1 MDLGIEKDKQR
12 MIGVLLVGTFITVLN
27 AMLLTSALP
36 AIMNDMGVSAT
47 TVQWLTSG
55 YSLTEAVI
63 IPLAA
68 FLMGRFDTRKLFLG
82 GMTIFAVGS
91 IVSAVAPVFGLLL
104 LGRVLQACA
113 TGFVMPMVFSVI
125 LLIIPRERRGSAMG
139 AIGLIIGF
147 APTIG
152 PSLSGVLVDTVGW
165 RSIFAIV
172 AVCAILVVIGA
183 LKAVI
188 PYGDFKRSRFDMPSF
203 LFSTIGLICLLYGL
217 SSLSS
222 STNIALNIGL
232 IVVGIALLALYARR
246 QLALEQPMLRVD
258 ILRTRNYRIAVIC
271 VAVFQATVMG
281 VGTIM
286 PLYIQGALGHT
297 ATVSGL
303 ALLPGA
309 AISACAGLLS
319 GRIFDS
325 RGVRIPVLCGIVIII
340 CGAAGF
346 TLLGIDSSIIAVG
359 VAYGLLVIGMQF
371 VMTPLNTWGVNSL
384 ANEAIQHAQ
393 STSNTINQ
401 VAASFGIALLV
412 TVSSAVSGSTAAGSA
427 AEQLFAGYHASFY
440 VVVALA
446 VIAAILIIVLV
457 RDKKVAKGTAGA
469 GAAAAGEGAAAA
481 GAGADQAGIGNAA
494 PAAASAS
501 AGASESAVTVD
512 ILDAPQAEPAFAK
525 AAKGAL
531 AGFELTD
538 VMNANAA
545 TVPDTATM
553 REVIGIIAATN
564 TSGVSV
570 VSKAGELVGYVT
582 DGDAMRYL
590 ARTDVNVS
598 MGTAGISL
606 SVSDP
611 ESIEARL
618 ANLADLNVM
627 ELATKRVVSV
637 EVDTP
642 LDVACGV
649 LAGKRIKK
657 VPVTRDGKL
666 VGALSRRNILR
677 AMVNAID

>member
-55 YSLTEAVI
+55 YSLTEAVV

-82 GMTIFAVGS
+82 GVTIFAVGS
-91 IVSAVAPVFGLLL
+91 IVSAIAPVFGLLL

-183 LKAVI
+183 LKAVK
-188 PYGDFKRSRFDMPSF
+188 PYGDFKRSRFDVPSF

-469 GAAAAGEGAAAA
+469 GAAAAGAGAA
-481 GAGADQAGIGNAA
+481 QAGIGNAA
-494 PAAASAS
+494 PAGGATG
-501 AGASESAVTVD
+501 AGAAAAVAD

-553 REVIGIIAATN
+553 REVIGTIAATN

-590 ARTDVNVS
+590 ARTDVNMS

>member
-55 YSLTEAVI
+55 YSLTEAVV

-183 LKAVI
+183 LKAVK
-188 PYGDFKRSRFDMPSF
+188 PYGDFKRSRFDVPSF
-203 LFSTIGLICLLYGL
+203 LLSTIGLVCLLYGL

-232 IVVGIALLALYARR
+232 IVIGIVLLALYARR
-246 QLALEQPMLRVD
+246 QLTLEQPMLRVD
-258 ILRTRNYRIAVIC
+258 ILRTRNYRVAVIC

-457 RDKKVAKGTAGA
+457 RDKKVAKGTASTS
-469 GAAAAGEGAAAA
+469 AAAA
-481 GAGADQAGIGNAA
+481 GAGQAGVGNAA
-494 PAAASAS
+494 PATASAS
-501 AGASESAVTVD
+501 AGASATGAAAD

-570 VSKAGELVGYVT
+570 VNKAGELVGYVT

-590 ARTDVNVS
+590 ARTDVNMS

-637 EVDTP
+637 EEDTP

>member
-55 YSLTEAVI
+55 YSLTEAVV

-183 LKAVI
+183 LKAVK
-188 PYGDFKRSRFDMPSF
+188 PYGDFKRSRFDVPSF
-203 LFSTIGLICLLYGL
+203 LLSTIGLVCLLYGL

-246 QLALEQPMLRVD
+246 QLTLEQPMLRVD
-258 ILRTRNYRIAVIC
+258 ILRTRNYRVAVIC

-457 RDKKVAKGTAGA
+457 RDKKVAKGTASTS
-469 GAAAAGEGAAAA
+469 AAAA
-481 GAGADQAGIGNAA
+481 GAGQAGVGNAA
-494 PAAASAS
+494 PATASAS
-501 AGASESAVTVD
+501 AGASATGAAAD

-590 ARTDVNVS
+590 ARTDVNMS

>member
-1 MDLGIEKDKQR
+1 MGLGIEKDKQR
-12 MIGVLLVGTFITVLN
+12 MIGVLLVGTFIAVLN

-36 AIMNDMGVSAT
+36 AIMSDMGVSAT
-47 TVQWLTSG
+47 TVQWLSSG
-55 YSLTEAVI
+55 YSLTEAVV

-68 FLMGRFDTRKLFLG
+68 FLMGRFNTRQLFIG

-91 IVSAVAPVFGLLL
+91 IVSAAAPVFELLL

-165 RSIFAIV
+165 RAIFAIV
-172 AVCAILVVIGA
+172 AVCAALVVIGA
-183 LKAVI
+183 AKAVK
-188 PYGDFKRSRFDMPSF
+188 PYGDFKRSRFDVPSF
-203 LFSTIGLICLLYGL
+203 LLSTFGLVCLLYGL

-222 STNIALNIGL
+222 STNLALNIGL
-232 IVVGIALLALYARR
+232 IVVGVVLLFAYAQR
-246 QLALEQPMLRVD
+246 QLHLEQPMLRVD
-258 ILRTRNYRIAVIC
+258 ILGTRNYRIAVIC

-281 VGTIM
+281 VGTVM

-319 GRIFDS
+319 GRIFDA
-325 RGVRIPVLCGIVIII
+325 RGVRIPVICGIVIILV
-340 CGAAGF
+340 GAAGF

-384 ANEAIQHAQ
+384 PNEAIQHAQ

-412 TVSSAVSGSTAAGSA
+412 TVSSAVSGQTTGVSAAG
-427 AEQLFAGYHASFY
+427 QLFAGYHASFY
-440 VVVALA
+440 VVVGLA
-446 VIAAILIIVLV
+446 AIAAILIIALV
-457 RDKKVAKGTAGA
+457 RDKKGAGA
-469 GAAAAGEGAAAA
+469 GAGAGAGNATPASAAA
-481 GAGADQAGIGNAA
+481 GAGQ
-494 PAAASAS
+494 AAAVA
-501 AGASESAVTVD
+501 AANDAN
-512 ILDAPQAEPAFAK
+512 ILDAPEAAPAFAK
-525 AAKGAL
+525 AAKDTLGGFTL
-531 AGFELTD
+531 AD
-538 VMNANAA
+538 VMNPTAA
-545 TVPDTATM
+545 TVPDSASM
-553 REVIGIIAATN
+553 REVISIIAATN
-564 TSGVSV
+564 TTGVSV
-570 VSKAGELVGYVT
+570 VNKDGDLVGYVT

-590 ARTDVNVS
+590 ARTDVNMS

-606 SVSDP
+606 SVSDT
-611 ESIEARL
+611 ESIETRL

-637 EVDTP
+637 EEDTP

-657 VPVTRDGKL
+657 VPVTRNGKL

>member
-55 YSLTEAVI
+55 YSLTEAVV

-183 LKAVI
+183 LKAVK
-188 PYGDFKRSRFDMPSF
+188 PYGDFKRSRFDVPSF
-203 LFSTIGLICLLYGL
+203 LLSTIGLVCLLYGL

-232 IVVGIALLALYARR
+232 IVIGIVLLALYARR
-246 QLALEQPMLRVD
+246 QLTLEQPMLRVD
-258 ILRTRNYRIAVIC
+258 ILRTRNYRVAVIC

-412 TVSSAVSGSTAAGSA
+412 TVSSAVSGSTTAGSA

-457 RDKKVAKGTAGA
+457 RDKKVAKGTASTS
-469 GAAAAGEGAAAA
+469 AAAA
-481 GAGADQAGIGNAA
+481 GAGQAGVGNAA
-494 PAAASAS
+494 PTTASAS
-501 AGASESAVTVD
+501 AGASATGAAAD

-570 VSKAGELVGYVT
+570 VNKAGELVGYVT

-590 ARTDVNVS
+590 ARTDVNMS

-637 EVDTP
+637 EEDTP

>member
-55 YSLTEAVI
+55 YSLTEAVV

-183 LKAVI
+183 LKAVK
-188 PYGDFKRSRFDMPSF
+188 PYGDFKRSRFDVPSF
-203 LFSTIGLICLLYGL
+203 LLSTIGLVCLLYGL

-232 IVVGIALLALYARR
+232 IVIGIVLLALYARR
-246 QLALEQPMLRVD
+246 QLTLEQPMLRVD
-258 ILRTRNYRIAVIC
+258 ILRTRNYRVAVIC

-412 TVSSAVSGSTAAGSA
+412 TVSSAVSGSTTAGSA

-457 RDKKVAKGTAGA
+457 RDKKVAKGTASTS
-469 GAAAAGEGAAAA
+469 AAAA
-481 GAGADQAGIGNAA
+481 GAGQAGVGNAA
-494 PAAASAS
+494 PATASAS
-501 AGASESAVTVD
+501 AGASATGAAAD

-590 ARTDVNVS
+590 ARTDVNMS

-637 EVDTP
+637 EEDTP

>member
-188 PYGDFKRSRFDMPSF
+188 PYGDFKRSRFDVPSF

-457 RDKKVAKGTAGA
+457 RDKKVAKGTASTS
-469 GAAAAGEGAAAA
+469 AAAA
-481 GAGADQAGIGNAA
+481 GAGQAGVGNAA
-494 PAAASAS
+494 PATASAS
-501 AGASESAVTVD
+501 AGASATGAAAD

-590 ARTDVNVS
+590 ARTDVNMS

-618 ANLADLNVM
+618 ANLAELNVM

-637 EVDTP
+637 EEDTP

>member
-55 YSLTEAVI
+55 YSLTEAVV

-188 PYGDFKRSRFDMPSF
+188 PYGDFKRSRFDAPSF

-246 QLALEQPMLRVD
+246 QLTLDQPMLRVD

-469 GAAAAGEGAAAA
+469 GAAAAGAGAA
-481 GAGADQAGIGNAA
+481 QAGIGNAA
-494 PAAASAS
+494 TAAEATG
-501 AGASESAVTVD
+501 AGATAVTAD

-590 ARTDVNVS
+590 ARTDVNMS

>member
-55 YSLTEAVI
+55 YSLTEAVV

-82 GMTIFAVGS
+82 GMTIFAAGS

-183 LKAVI
+183 LKAVK
-188 PYGDFKRSRFDMPSF
+188 PYGDFKRSRFDVPSF
-203 LFSTIGLICLLYGL
+203 LLSTIGLVCLLYGL

-232 IVVGIALLALYARR
+232 IVIGIVLLALYARR
-246 QLALEQPMLRVD
+246 QLTLEQPMLRVD
-258 ILRTRNYRIAVIC
+258 ILRTRNYRVAVIC

-412 TVSSAVSGSTAAGSA
+412 TVSSAVSGSTTAGSA

-457 RDKKVAKGTAGA
+457 RDKKVAKGTASTS
-469 GAAAAGEGAAAA
+469 AAAA
-481 GAGADQAGIGNAA
+481 GAGQAGVGNAA
-494 PAAASAS
+494 PATASAS
-501 AGASESAVTVD
+501 AGASATGAAAD

-570 VSKAGELVGYVT
+570 VNKAGELVGYVT

-590 ARTDVNVS
+590 ARTDVNMS

-637 EVDTP
+637 EEDTP

>member
-1 MDLGIEKDKQR
+1 MGLGIEKDKQR

-55 YSLTEAVI
+55 YSLTEAVV

-183 LKAVI
+183 LKAVK
-188 PYGDFKRSRFDMPSF
+188 PYGDFKRSRFDVPSF

-232 IVVGIALLALYARR
+232 IVVGVALLALYARR
-246 QLALEQPMLRVD
+246 QLHLEQPMLRVD
-258 ILRTRNYRIAVIC
+258 ILRTRNYRVAVIC

-303 ALLPGA
+303 TLLPGA

-412 TVSSAVSGSTAAGSA
+412 TVSSAVSGSTATGSA

-457 RDKKVAKGTAGA
+457 RDKKAAKETAGA
-469 GAAAAGEGAAAA
+469 STAAA
-481 GAGADQAGIGNAA
+481 GAGQAGAGNAA
-494 PAAASAS
+494 PATAAASPGAS
-501 AGASESAVTVD
+501 ATGATAD

-531 AGFELTD
+531 AGFELSD

-570 VSKAGELVGYVT
+570 VNKAGELVGYVT

-590 ARTDVNVS
+590 ARTDVNMSV
-598 MGTAGISL
+598 GTAGISL

-657 VPVTRDGKL
+657 VPVTRGGKL

>member
-55 YSLTEAVI
+55 YSLTEAVV

-188 PYGDFKRSRFDMPSF
+188 PYGDFKRSRFDAPSF

-246 QLALEQPMLRVD
+246 QLTLDQPMLRVD

-469 GAAAAGEGAAAA
+469 GAAAAGAGAA
-481 GAGADQAGIGNAA
+481 QAGIGNAA
-494 PAAASAS
+494 TAAEATG
-501 AGASESAVTVD
+501 AGATAVTAD

>member
-183 LKAVI
+183 LKAVK
-188 PYGDFKRSRFDMPSF
+188 PYGDFKRSRFDVPSF

-246 QLALEQPMLRVD
+246 QLTLDQPMLRVD

-457 RDKKVAKGTAGA
+457 RDKKMAKGTAGA
-469 GAAAAGEGAAAA
+469 GAAAAGAGAA
-481 GAGADQAGIGNAA
+481 QAGIGNAA
-494 PAAASAS
+494 TAAEATG
-501 AGASESAVTVD
+501 AGATAVTAD

-570 VSKAGELVGYVT
+570 VSKVGELVGYVT

-590 ARTDVNVS
+590 ARTDVNMS

>member
-55 YSLTEAVI
+55 YSLTEAVV

-183 LKAVI
+183 LKAVK
-188 PYGDFKRSRFDMPSF
+188 PYGDFKRSRFDVPSF
-203 LFSTIGLICLLYGL
+203 LLSTIGLVCLLYGL

-232 IVVGIALLALYARR
+232 IVVGIVLLALYARR
-246 QLALEQPMLRVD
+246 QLTLEQPMLRVD
-258 ILRTRNYRIAVIC
+258 ILRTRNYRVAVIC

-440 VVVALA
+440 VVVVLA

-469 GAAAAGEGAAAA
+469 GAGAA

-501 AGASESAVTVD
+501 AGATAVTAD

-590 ARTDVNVS
+590 ARTDVNMS

>member
-55 YSLTEAVI
+55 YSLTEAVV

-188 PYGDFKRSRFDMPSF
+188 PYGDFKRSRFDVPSF

-440 VVVALA
+440 VVVVLA

-469 GAAAAGEGAAAA
+469 GAAAAGAGAA
-481 GAGADQAGIGNAA
+481 QAGIGNAA
-494 PAAASAS
+494 TAAEATG
-501 AGASESAVTVD
+501 AGATAVTAD

-570 VSKAGELVGYVT
+570 VSKVGELVGYVT

-590 ARTDVNVS
+590 ARTDVNMS

>member
-55 YSLTEAVI
+55 YSLTEAVV

-91 IVSAVAPVFGLLL
+91 IVSAIAPVFGLLL

-183 LKAVI
+183 LKAVK
-188 PYGDFKRSRFDMPSF
+188 PYGDFKRSRFDVPSF

-469 GAAAAGEGAAAA
+469 GAGAA
-481 GAGADQAGIGNAA
+481 GAGAAQAGIGNAA
-494 PAAASAS
+494 TAAEATG
-501 AGASESAVTVD
+501 AGATAVTAD

-590 ARTDVNVS
+590 ARTDVNMS

-657 VPVTRDGKL
+657 APVTRDGKL

>member
-55 YSLTEAVI
+55 YSLTEAVV

-183 LKAVI
+183 LKAVK
-188 PYGDFKRSRFDMPSF
+188 PYGDFKRSRFDVPSF
-203 LFSTIGLICLLYGL
+203 LLSTIGLVCLLYGL

-232 IVVGIALLALYARR
+232 IVIGIVLLALYARR
-246 QLALEQPMLRVD
+246 QLTLEQPMLRVD
-258 ILRTRNYRIAVIC
+258 ILRTRNYRVAVIC

-440 VVVALA
+440 VVVVLA

-457 RDKKVAKGTAGA
+457 RDKKAAKGTAGA
-469 GAAAAGEGAAAA
+469 GAGAA
-481 GAGADQAGIGNAA
+481 GAGAAQAGIGNAA
-494 PAAASAS
+494 TAAEATG
-501 AGASESAVTVD
+501 AGATAVTAD

-590 ARTDVNVS
+590 ARTDVNMS

-637 EVDTP
+637 EEDTP

>member
-1 MDLGIEKDKQR
+1 MGLGIEKDKQR
-12 MIGVLLVGTFITVLN
+12 MIGVLLVGTFIAVLN

-36 AIMNDMGVSAT
+36 AIMSDMGVSAT
-47 TVQWLTSG
+47 TVQWLSSG
-55 YSLTEAVI
+55 YSLTEAVV

-68 FLMGRFDTRKLFLG
+68 FLMGRFNTRKLFIG

-91 IVSAVAPVFGLLL
+91 IVSAVAPVFELLL

-165 RSIFAIV
+165 RAIFAIV
-172 AVCAILVVIGA
+172 AVCAALVVIGA
-183 LKAVI
+183 AKAVK
-188 PYGDFKRSRFDMPSF
+188 PYGDFKRSRFDVPSF
-203 LFSTIGLICLLYGL
+203 LLSTFGLVCLLYGL

-222 STNIALNIGL
+222 STNLALNIGL
-232 IVVGIALLALYARR
+232 IVVGIVLLAAYAYR
-246 QLALEQPMLRVD
+246 QLHLEQPMLRVD
-258 ILRTRNYRIAVIC
+258 ILGTRNYRIAVIC

-281 VGTIM
+281 VGTVM

-319 GRIFDS
+319 GRIFDA
-325 RGVRIPVLCGIVIII
+325 RGVRIPVICGIVIILV
-340 CGAAGF
+340 GAAGF

-384 ANEAIQHAQ
+384 PNEAIQHAQ

-412 TVSSAVSGSTAAGSA
+412 TVSSAVSGQTAGVSA

-440 VVVALA
+440 VVVGLA
-446 VIAAILIIVLV
+446 VIAAILIITLV
-457 RDKKVAKGTAGA
+457 RDKKGAKGAAGA
-469 GAAAAGEGAAAA
+469 SEAAGVSNATPAAA
-481 GAGADQAGIGNAA
+481 GAATQTAAIATADDAN
-494 PAAASAS
+494 
-501 AGASESAVTVD
+501 
-512 ILDAPQAEPAFAK
+512 ILDAPEAAPAFAK

-531 AGFELTD
+531 GGFTLAD
-538 VMNANAA
+538 VMNPTAA
-545 TVPDTATM
+545 TVPDTASM
-553 REVIGIIAATN
+553 REVISIIAATN
-564 TSGVSV
+564 TTGVSV
-570 VSKAGELVGYVT
+570 VNKDGDLVGYVT

-590 ARTDVNVS
+590 ARTDVNMS

-606 SVSDP
+606 SVSDT
-611 ESIEARL
+611 ESIETRL

-637 EVDTP
+637 EEDTP

-657 VPVTRDGKL
+657 VPVTRNGKL

>member
-1 MDLGIEKDKQR
+1 MGLGIEKDKQR
-12 MIGVLLVGTFITVLN
+12 MIGVLLVGTFIAVLN

-36 AIMNDMGVSAT
+36 AIMNDMNVSAT
-47 TVQWLTSG
+47 TVQWLSSG
-55 YSLTEAVI
+55 YSLTEAVV

-68 FLMGRFDTRKLFLG
+68 FLMGRFNTRKLFLG
-82 GMTIFAVGS
+82 GMTIFAIGS

-104 LGRVLQACA
+104 VGRVLQACA

-172 AVCAILVVIGA
+172 AVCAVAVVLAA
-183 LKAVI
+183 LKAVK
-188 PYGDFKRSRFDMPSF
+188 PYGDFKRSRFDVPSF
-203 LFSTIGLICLLYGL
+203 LLSTIGLVCLLYGL

-222 STNIALNIGL
+222 STNLALNIGL
-232 IVVGIALLALYARR
+232 IIVGIVLLAAYAYR
-246 QLALEQPMLRVD
+246 QLHLEQPMLRVD
-258 ILRTRNYRIAVIC
+258 ILSTRNYRVAVIC

-412 TVSSAVSGSTAAGSA
+412 TVSSAVSGSTTTGSA

-457 RDKKVAKGTAGA
+457 RDKKTAKVAAGAGA
-469 GAAAAGEGAAAA
+469 GAAAGAAA
-481 GAGADQAGIGNAA
+481 GQAGVGNAA
-494 PAAASAS
+494 PATETAAEGTA
-501 AGASESAVTVD
+501 D
-512 ILDAPQAEPAFAK
+512 ILDAPQAEPAFAQ

-531 AGFELTD
+531 AGFELSD

-545 TVPDTATM
+545 TVPETASM

-570 VSKAGELVGYVT
+570 VNKAGELVGYVT

-590 ARTDVNVS
+590 ARTDVNMS

-606 SVSDP
+606 SVSDS
-611 ESIEARL
+611 ESIETRL

-637 EVDTP
+637 EEDTP

-657 VPVTRDGKL
+657 VPVTRNGKL

>member
-55 YSLTEAVI
+55 YSLTEAVV

-188 PYGDFKRSRFDMPSF
+188 PYGDFKRSRFDAPSF

-469 GAAAAGEGAAAA
+469 GAAAAGAGAA
-481 GAGADQAGIGNAA
+481 QAGIGNAA
-494 PAAASAS
+494 TAAEATG
-501 AGASESAVTVD
+501 AGATAVTAD

-590 ARTDVNVS
+590 ARTDVNMS

>member
-55 YSLTEAVI
+55 YSLTEAVV

-183 LKAVI
+183 LKAVK
-188 PYGDFKRSRFDMPSF
+188 PYGDFKRSRFDVPSF
-203 LFSTIGLICLLYGL
+203 LLSTIGLVCLLYGL

-232 IVVGIALLALYARR
+232 IVIGIVLLALYARR
-246 QLALEQPMLRVD
+246 QLTLEQPMLRVD
-258 ILRTRNYRIAVIC
+258 ILRTRNYRVAVIC

-412 TVSSAVSGSTAAGSA
+412 TVSSAVSGSTTAGSA

-457 RDKKVAKGTAGA
+457 RDKKVAKGTASTS
-469 GAAAAGEGAAAA
+469 AAAA
-481 GAGADQAGIGNAA
+481 GAGQAGVGNAA
-494 PAAASAS
+494 PATASAS
-501 AGASESAVTVD
+501 AGASATGAAAD

-590 ARTDVNVS
+590 ARTDVNMS

>member
-55 YSLTEAVI
+55 YSLTEAVV

-183 LKAVI
+183 LKAVK
-188 PYGDFKRSRFDMPSF
+188 PYGDFKRSRFDVPSF
-203 LFSTIGLICLLYGL
+203 LLSTIGLVCLLYGL

-232 IVVGIALLALYARR
+232 IVIGIVLLALYARR
-246 QLALEQPMLRVD
+246 QLTLEQPMLRVD
-258 ILRTRNYRIAVIC
+258 ILRTRNYRVAVIC

-440 VVVALA
+440 VVVVLA

-457 RDKKVAKGTAGA
+457 RDKKAAKGTAGA
-469 GAAAAGEGAAAA
+469 GAGAA
-481 GAGADQAGIGNAA
+481 GAGAAQAGIGNAA
-494 PAAASAS
+494 TAAEATG
-501 AGASESAVTVD
+501 AGATAVTAD

-590 ARTDVNVS
+590 ARTDVNMS

>member
-1 MDLGIEKDKQR
+1 MGLGIEKDKQR

-55 YSLTEAVI
+55 YSLTEAVV

-183 LKAVI
+183 LKAVK
-188 PYGDFKRSRFDMPSF
+188 PYGDFKRSRFDVPSF

-232 IVVGIALLALYARR
+232 IVIGVALLALYARR
-246 QLALEQPMLRVD
+246 QLHLEQPMLRVD
-258 ILRTRNYRIAVIC
+258 ILRTRNYRVAVIC

-457 RDKKVAKGTAGA
+457 RDKKVAKETAGA
-469 GAAAAGEGAAAA
+469 SAAAA
-481 GAGADQAGIGNAA
+481 GAGAAAGQAGVGNAV
-494 PAAASAS
+494 PAAAAAS
-501 AGASESAVTVD
+501 AGASAADTTD

-531 AGFELTD
+531 AGFELSD

-570 VSKAGELVGYVT
+570 VNKAGELVGYVT

-590 ARTDVNVS
+590 ARTDVNMSV
-598 MGTAGISL
+598 GTAGISL

-657 VPVTRDGKL
+657 VPVTRGGKL

>member
-1 MDLGIEKDKQR
+1 MGLGIEKDKQR
-12 MIGVLLVGTFITVLN
+12 MIGVLLVGTFIAVLN

-36 AIMNDMGVSAT
+36 AIMNDMNVSAT
-47 TVQWLTSG
+47 TVQWLSSG
-55 YSLTEAVI
+55 YSLTEAVV

-68 FLMGRFDTRKLFLG
+68 FLMGRFNTRKLFLG
-82 GMTIFAVGS
+82 GMTIFAIGS

-104 LGRVLQACA
+104 VGRVLQACA

-172 AVCAILVVIGA
+172 AVCAVIVVLAA
-183 LKAVI
+183 LKAVK
-188 PYGDFKRSRFDMPSF
+188 PYGDFKRSRFDVPSF
-203 LFSTIGLICLLYGL
+203 LLSTIGLVCLLYGL

-222 STNIALNIGL
+222 STNLALNIGL
-232 IVVGIALLALYARR
+232 IIVGIVLLAAYAYR
-246 QLALEQPMLRVD
+246 QLHLEQPMLRVD
-258 ILRTRNYRIAVIC
+258 ILSTRNYRVAVIC

-412 TVSSAVSGSTAAGSA
+412 TVSSAVSGSTTTGSA

-457 RDKKVAKGTAGA
+457 RDKKTAKVAAGAGA
-469 GAAAAGEGAAAA
+469 GAAAGAAA
-481 GAGADQAGIGNAA
+481 GQAGVGNAA
-494 PAAASAS
+494 PATATAA
-501 AGASESAVTVD
+501 ESTAD
-512 ILDAPQAEPAFAK
+512 ILDAPQAEPAFAQ

-531 AGFELTD
+531 AGFELSD

-545 TVPDTATM
+545 TVPETASM

-570 VSKAGELVGYVT
+570 VNKAGELVGYVT

-590 ARTDVNVS
+590 ARTDVNMS

-606 SVSDP
+606 SVSDS
-611 ESIEARL
+611 ESIETRL

-637 EVDTP
+637 EEDTP

-657 VPVTRDGKL
+657 VPVTRNGKL